1 MCQILWFMVGY
12 TCLQVCKSVSML
24 RKVKVGH
31 VLGQGYSD
39 CDTGCVFDTIGADG
53 MAWWWHKQCT
63 PTAWRHSCFSQG
75 QLTLC
80 QLPAFSTDFFKS
92 VWYTHSS
99 CALLCIIHTLW
110 VPPPQTVAFRICPG
124 ILLYTTSAMQ
134 LLLSRIS
141 YVCCV
146 GGEGETK
153 CGECFL
159 KMVGGVCN
167 SWNYNSKHRRRNWIW
182 LWSN

>member
-1 MCQILWFMVGY
+1 MCQIFWFMVDY
-12 TCLQVCKSVSML
+12 TCVQVCKSVSML

-63 PTAWRHSCFSQG
+63 PTAWCHSCFSQG

-92 VWYTHSS
+92 VWYIHSS
-99 CALLCIIHTLW
+99 CALLFIIHTLW
-110 VPPPQTVAFRICPG
+110 VPPP
-124 ILLYTTSAMQ
+124 LKQ
-134 LLLSRIS
+134 LLSE
-141 YVCCV
+141 YVPVYLCV
-146 GGEGETK
+146 PHQACNYCSPKFHMYVVLGGEGETK
-153 CGECFL
+153 CGEFL
-159 KMVGGVCN
+159 
-167 SWNYNSKHRRRNWIW
+167 
-182 LWSN
+182 